1 MAKKNITVAI
11 IIIIFSTLINSK
23 LREWEQKEKKK
34 KKGGIKMCICKDV
47 KCPDGAKKK
56 CQSNGRF
63 QMRGIYARFF

>member
-34 KKGGIKMCICKDV
+34 KKGAL
-47 KCPDGAKKK
+47 KCAFV
-56 CQSNGRF
+56 RT
-63 QMRGIYARFF
+63 